1 MNGER
6 KDGASMLENAGAAE
20 KGKEISL
27 PRTFSPRRA
36 LSREDELMGAGAIII
51 GASFLYPHVKGMLE
65 AVAPGC
71 LFHRITGLPCLFCGM
86 TRSFA
91 ATAGGR
97 WEEAFRMHLLGPPL
111 FVLVAA
117 LTAIL
122 LAEKALS
129 RSLLP
134 RPGKA
139 FLKGAAWCFLA
150 LLVIAWVLRLAL
162 FGINV

>member
-1 MNGER
+1 
-6 KDGASMLENAGAAE
+6 MLENAGATE
-20 KGKEISL
+20 KGEVVSS
-27 PRTFSPRRA
+27 PHVFSPRKA

-51 GASFLYPHVKGMLE
+51 GASFLYPHVKGLLE
-65 AVAPGC
+65 AVTPGC
-71 LFHRITGLPCLFCGM
+71 LFHRLTGLPCLFCGM

-117 LTAIL
+117 LTAL
-122 LAEKALS
+122 LLMEKALT
-129 RSLLP
+129 RRLLP

-139 FLKGAAWCFLA
+139 FLKGAAWGFLV
-150 LLVIAWVLRLAL
+150 LLVMAWVLRLAL
-162 FGINV
+162 FGVNV